1 MYAIPDSRSP
11 AKAGLRR
18 RACQLP
24 DFRYPLCVAPGL
36 SSILLALYFG
46 CGIAMV
52 FGMRLAERYGV
63 GDDDASES
71 LYQHWLG
78 WLIGYETV
86 SSLFGPEDQDD
97 EPTPWIVERIADLL
111 LILFGPAMFVL
122 VGLMVLFRRLMG
134 R

>member
-1 MYAIPDSRSP
+1 MGTGASAI
-11 AKAGLRR
+11 L
-18 RACQLP
+18 
-24 DFRYPLCVAPGL
+24 V
-36 SSILLALYFG
+36 ALYFG
-46 CGIAMV
+46 FGIAMV
-52 FGMRLAERYGV
+52 LGMRLADRYGL

-86 SSLFGPEDQDD
+86 SSIFGPADEDD